1 MGSGQGPEHFQVPAA
16 VSLFHGVD
24 TVTEG
29 LVHGKF
35 TSNQEAL
42 AACLALGTKGPLHS
56 TATAEE
62 FFAGQIRYGHMSSGP
77 DGVKRN
83 EIFAPAPHSIL
94 WGLPLSLLGLWA
106 PDGPLRDAAVM
117 WWAVQFVLCQAFWT
131 PGAGL
136 RAPCGRFLW
145 PKDTDPVPDWT
156 VWSVTYARFAGL
168 PEDGLGHAHDVTF
181 DAFGAMLHRL
191 GDEIRAAVA
200 SAPVP
205 ILAMPLKRWERE
217 GGGYFAAF
225 DGQPPMNDPLAWL
238 EVDSSGRVLNGG
250 KGLDSLPS
258 LAGEPVIIGRMA
270 GASAQESSGAAG
282 DSPQPSAPP
291 PAAPAVVTP
300 PAAAPPV
307 QPRAPQP
314 RAAGAIAADVMRL
327 QVANKDRSRLR
338 EIAMEISGAIK
349 PWRTWEQVADD
360 LLSLGPQHADVQALA
375 AEVRSMGA

>member
-1 MGSGQGPEHFQVPAA
+1 MGSGQGVEHFQVPAEVA
-16 VSLFHGVD
+16 LFLHGID

-29 LVHGKF
+29 LVKGAF
-35 TSNQEAL
+35 TSNQQANAAAL
-42 AACLALGTKGPLHS
+42 SLGTKGPLHS
-56 TATAEE
+56 TAPAEE

-83 EIFAPAPHSIL
+83 EVNAPAPHSIL

-117 WWAVQFVLCQAFWT
+117 WWAVQFVLCQAFWA

-145 PKDTDPVPDWT
+145 PRDTDPVPDWT
-156 VWSVTYARFAGL
+156 VWSITYARFAGL

-205 ILAMPLKRWERE
+205 ILAVPIKRWERE

-225 DGQPPMNDPLAWL
+225 DGQPPTNDPLAWL
-238 EVDSSGRVLNGG
+238 EVDPSGRVLNGG

-258 LAGEPVIIGRMA
+258 LSGEPVIIGRMA
-270 GASAQESSGAAG
+270 GASAQESSAAVG
-282 DSPQPSAPP
+282 GKPPTPQAPLSPVVAPP
-291 PAAPAVVTP
+291 APAS
-300 PAAAPPV
+300 PAQPQAPP
-307 QPRAPQP
+307 P

-327 QVANKDRSRLR
+327 QVSGKDRSRLR

-349 PWRTWEQVADD
+349 PWRSWEQVADD